1 MHTAHMILN
10 SSEDWHAY
18 LEIWEKLPP
27 DVKRVGSKVGV
38 EERCEYNFF
47 IKDNT
52 QGKAAA
58 SLACYV

>member
-18 LEIWEKLPP
+18 LDIWEKLPP

-38 EERCEYNFF
+38 EERCEYNFCINGSHLF
-47 IKDNT
+47 GMSRVK
-52 QGKAAA
+52 
-58 SLACYV
+58 CM

>member
-18 LEIWEKLPP
+18 LDIWEKLPP

-52 QGKAAA
+52 QGKVATF
-58 SLACYV
+58 LACHV